1 MTDIVVTISIHGRD
15 YRYRR
20 EQPTVFEF
28 CMSCLSG
35 VVNLLYTLW

>member
-28 CMSCLSG
+28 FHVVLIWSG
-35 VVNLLYTLW
+35 